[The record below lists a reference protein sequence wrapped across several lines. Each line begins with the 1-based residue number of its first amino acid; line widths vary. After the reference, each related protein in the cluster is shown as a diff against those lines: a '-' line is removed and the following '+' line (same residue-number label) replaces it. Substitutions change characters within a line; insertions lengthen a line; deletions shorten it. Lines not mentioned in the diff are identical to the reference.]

1 MLARGERSWYMS
13 HVVRV
18 NTTRVFSR
26 HGFTKPSQQGPEN
39 MLESR
44 TLENS
49 HNTTTGYN
57 SPSSLDILV
66 LMETTVSAGETSSSK
81 AVPCK
86 VSMNTSITLLL
97 AIAERSTCE
106 SVPPAPP
113 LKFAPF
119 NRTARRKIERV
130 VAKTMHTF
138 SKVSSAA
145 TSQRV

>member
-1 MLARGERSWYMS
+1 MLARGEWSWHMS

-18 NTTRVFSR
+18 NTTRAFSAWL
-26 HGFTKPSQQGPEN
+26 HETQPTGPRKQARIAN
-39 MLESR
+39 AG
-44 TLENS
+44 NS

-119 NRTARRKIERV
+119 NRTARHKIERV

-138 SKVSSAA
+138 SKVSSTA